1 MFFGGVLKT
10 SDIGA
15 SRECDP
21 AKIEKMRADV
31 EARAEEERRKHTSKK
46 EDVHAIDLGEL
57 EAAVEANETGDAH
70 VYRRLNEGQFI
81 YVANE
86 KQWLCWRGNHWAID
100 HTGRALAG
108 VNRIIVEYNRL
119 LAHLYQE
126 KRGAA
131 DDEAAAQIANRI
143 KIVKRRVFDLHSIR
157 RRERVLQMAATAAVP
172 MSIIGDEID
181 QQPNLFPVANG
192 VLNLE
197 TGELE
202 AGRPSDYMVRASTVE
217 WRGPHEPCPVF
228 EALLQTSLEAKEE
241 LIAYLQRS
249 LGYALWGEVPEHKFL
264 IWIGQGRNGKGVVAN
279 SIMDVFG
286 QLAAPMRPEI
296 LLDQGRTGNSAA
308 PTSDIMALRGLRAAF
323 ASETDKFARFSP
335 ARVKWLCGAD
345 RLTGRNPH
353 DKHETQFKPTHTLFL
368 LTNTEP
374 AADPDDFAFWER
386 CVLIPWRLSFV
397 DREPEAEN
405 ERQADP
411 ELPVKLREEYP
422 GILAWLWRGFND
434 YRRQGLNP
442 PEEVTRATSE
452 YREGEDVFSE
462 FVAECLADTESA
474 DETVESMVLYQ
485 LFKDWWSKSMTKTP
499 PSHHFF
505 GRAMKRRYQRGK
517 DPQTRRTVYQ
527 GLSIKSWPGES

>member
-1 MFFGGVLKT
+1 LKT
-10 SDIGA
+10 SDPTPA
-15 SRECDP
+15 VQSDP
-21 AKIEKMRADV
+21 EELKKMRAAVD
-31 EARAEEERRKHTSKK
+31 ARCRELEEKFPQPEEKRPELSYK
-46 EDVHAIDLGEL
+46 DL
-57 EAAVEANETGDAH
+57 EAAVDANETGDAW
-70 VYRRLNEGQFI
+70 VYRQLNEGKFVF
-81 YVANE
+81 VANE
-86 KQWLCWRGNHWAID
+86 KHWLAWAGSHWAID

-108 VNRIIVEYNRL
+108 INAVIEKYDRL
-119 LAHLYQE
+119 QTHLFAE

-131 DDEAAAQIANRI
+131 DDETAAQIAKRI
-143 KIVKRRVFDLHSIR
+143 KIGKRRIFELHSIR
-157 RRERVLQMAATAAVP
+157 RRERVLQMAATAADP
-172 MSIIGDEID
+172 MAIVGDEID
-181 QQPNLFPVANG
+181 QQPHLFPVANG

-202 AGRPSDYMVRASTVE
+202 NGRPGDYMVRASPVE

-228 EALLQTSLEAKEE
+228 EDLLHTSLEAKED
-241 LIAYLQRS
+241 LIAFLQRS

-279 SIMDVFG
+279 AALDVFG

-386 CVLIPWRLSFV
+386 CVLIPWNLSFV
-397 DREPEAEN
+397 DRDPEAEN
-405 ERQADP
+405 ERRADP
-411 ELPVKLREEYP
+411 ELPAKLRAEYP

-462 FVAECLADTESA
+462 FVAECLADAESA

-485 LFKDWWSKSMTKTP
+485 CFKDWWTKSMTKTP
-499 PSHHFF
+499 PTHHFF
-505 GRAMKRRYQRGK
+505 GRAMKRRYNRGK
-517 DPQTRRTVYQ
+517 DPQTRRTVYL
-527 GLSIKSWPGES
+527 GLSIKNWPGDQ